1 MHFNQNVRTQDH
13 PNSTQSNPSTNK
25 INLNL
30 NNFGNT
36 NQQQNQVMSDSIINT
51 YSEFHSANN
60 SINNNNSNQN
70 NNNNNSPI
78 HQFNSTQQNNNPSLI
93 IDQLK

>member
-1 MHFNQNVRTQDH
+1 MHSNQNVRTQDH

-30 NNFGNT
+30 NNFGNM

-60 SINNNNSNQN
+60 SIINNNSNQ